1 MMGVQAGLRITR
13 TSAEELNASSLNTAL
28 LSGRPLRVLLIPIG
42 LCLFSIVTRI
52 TVYQDTNHAELL
64 STLDLE
70 APENAAVFRNG
81 DLALE
86 IDISFYQI
94 LIIPV
99 GAVVDIDELPR
110 YIAAGRV
117 SVERWNPIVERCGG
131 VFIQYVFSK

>member
-1 MMGVQAGLRITR
+1 M
-13 TSAEELNASSLNTAL
+13 NASSLNTAL

-42 LCLFSIVTRI
+42 FGLFSIVTRI
-52 TVYQDTNHAELL
+52 AVYQDANHAELL

-70 APENAAVFRNG
+70 APENAAVSRNG

-86 IDISFYQI
+86 IDTSFYQI

-99 GAVVDIDELPR
+99 GAVVDIDKLPR

-117 SVERWNPIVERCGG
+117 SVERWNSIVERRGG